1 MEDDTD
7 WDVDFRS
14 QLENFAFGSQLL
26 AITPRRHYGNQP
38 VAGDE
43 RRALVEN
50 DPAVTPLIHRTNFI
64 VVPDMT
70 HYEHSQDS
78 LRKSRGIYVHTL
90 MLFRTAVPKKALF
103 YLSTNPHAKPIDWGL
118 HEMCDH
124 EDRDFKCMSVPPQI
138 VDTCRA
144 VSSLSKDS
152 NIAGV
157 GDRLRSKGT
166 AFSIVHSIVRNST
179 PHILLKATWT
189 RLKINGLGRYRI

>member
-78 LRKSRGIYVHTL
+78 LRKSRGNMYIRLCPFVPRCPEKPYFTCQPIHTQS
-90 MLFRTAVPKKALF
+90 
-103 YLSTNPHAKPIDWGL
+103 LSTGAST
-118 HEMCDH
+118 
-124 EDRDFKCMSVPPQI
+124 KCA
-138 VDTCRA
+138 TTKTET
-144 VSSLSKDS
+144 SS
-152 NIAGV
+152 A
-157 GDRLRSKGT
+157 
-166 AFSIVHSIVRNST
+166 
-179 PHILLKATWT
+179 
-189 RLKINGLGRYRI
+189 

>member
-1 MEDDTD
+1 MEYDTD

-78 LRKSRGIYVHTL
+78 LRKSRGNMYIRLCSFVSRCPESPVL
-90 MLFRTAVPKKALF
+90 PVNEAIRKA
-103 YLSTNPHAKPIDWGL
+103 Y
-118 HEMCDH
+118 
-124 EDRDFKCMSVPPQI
+124 
-138 VDTCRA
+138 
-144 VSSLSKDS
+144 
-152 NIAGV
+152 
-157 GDRLRSKGT
+157 RLRPPRNVRPRRPRLQ
-166 AFSIVHSIVRNST
+166 VHERLR
-179 PHILLKATWT
+179 PHSGYI
-189 RLKINGLGRYRI
+189 